1 MNKFAR
7 LGLRLAALLLAPP
20 LIYVLASVVSGD
32 RAWSR
37 EGGIVIAFLPLLV
50 VAIASMYAI
59 HNALYSDAYSR
70 PWRVAFHVLN
80 AGASLLLVIGSA
92 LIAVVV
98 QIKLFGV

>member
-7 LGLRLAALLLAPP
+7 LALCLTALLLLTPVC
-20 LIYVLASVVSGD
+20 YVVATVVAGD

-37 EGGIVIAFLPLLV
+37 EGGVVIAFLPLMV

-59 HNALYSDAYSR
+59 HRALYSQTYSR
-70 PWRVAFHVLN
+70 PGRIAFHVLS

-92 LIAVVV
+92 LIALVV
-98 QIKLFGV
+98 QIHLFGV